1 MQSTGSEF
9 LANEMSETKMAKPG
23 AKILSFEG
31 RDLRDSMPIAPIEAG
46 QTEQYDLIC
55 VDNLVEKLRTSE
67 KARELMAALFSG
79 LGPGGRLLVG
89 GHREC
94 FSADASD
101 ADDLQEIAYL
111 SSDIPDSEIS
121 GQVVFRDPTS
131 RSVFLE
137 VYKRAA

>member
-9 LANEMSETKMAKPG
+9 LAEEMRETEMAKPG

-31 RDLRDSMPIAPIEAG
+31 RDLRDSVPNAPVEPD
-46 QTEQYDLIC
+46 QKEQYDLIC
-55 VDNLVEKLRTSE
+55 VDNLVEKLRTSD

-89 GHREC
+89 SQREC
-94 FSADASD
+94 L
-101 ADDLQEIAYL
+101 ADDTPDAQDLAELAEL
-111 SSDIPDSEIS
+111 SSHIPDEEIS
-121 GQVVFRDPTS
+121 GQAIFLDRTG

-137 VYKRAA
+137 VYKKAA